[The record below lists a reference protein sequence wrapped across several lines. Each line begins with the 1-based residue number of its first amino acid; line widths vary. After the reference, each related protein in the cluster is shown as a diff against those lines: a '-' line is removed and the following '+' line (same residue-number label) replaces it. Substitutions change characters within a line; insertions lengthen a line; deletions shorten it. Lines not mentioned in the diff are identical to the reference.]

1 MKDFKACIA
10 IMRQICRFSEENRS
24 EIKLAMLSNVD
35 RLFFST
41 YDKIE
46 VIHVTPFYLIKCM
59 KQSNPLK
66 ISRLQ
71 KIIHI
76 LRTEC
81 KTISNFS
88 G

>member
-46 VIHVTPFYLIKCM
+46 VITSFSLIKCM
-59 KQSNPLK
+59 RHSNPLK
-66 ISRLQ
+66 ISRLHR
-71 KIIHI
+71 IIQI

-81 KTISNFS
+81 KTVSNFS